1 MAKRRGKESLKEDE
15 KRALNKG
22 SFKKLLGV
30 FRFVAPYKKTFILG
44 MICLLFSSTT
54 LLVFPFLAGKLID
67 VASGKSW
74 EVNSSLIIN
83 SINTLAIGLVAA
95 LFFQSIFSFFRVY
108 LFAQV
113 SERSMADVRKSV
125 FSKMIMLPTT
135 FFDKSRIGELISRI
149 TSDVSMLQDTFSTT
163 LAELFRQIATLII
176 GVGVIFFIAPKLTF
190 FMLATFPV
198 LVLSALIFG
207 KSIRKLSRATQD
219 KLAEAN
225 TIVEETLQAI
235 NVVKAFTNE
244 LFEKKRYSSSL
255 NEVVKI
261 ALKTATYRGAFIS
274 FVIFALFG
282 GIVAVMWYGATLVQE
297 GSMTVGDLL
306 SFILYTTFIGGSI
319 AGLGDIYGQVQR
331 AIGASERVLEIID
344 EEGELIGEN
353 FSKVKF
359 KGEITFNQVGFEYP
373 TRSEIKVLKNINFKI
388 GAGKKIALVGQSGA
402 GKSTI
407 IQLLSRYYDVTSGKI
422 EIDGRDIKEYDLKS
436 LRLNIGMVPQEVMLF
451 GGTIKENIA
460 YGRPEANEEEIIEAA
475 RKANALEFIEKF
487 PEGMQTIV
495 GERGVKLSGGQRQ
508 RVAIARAIL
517 KDPAI
522 LVLDEATSSLDAE
535 SEHLVQQ
542 ALDELMKGRTTIMI
556 AHRLATVRKAD
567 KIFVIKDGQIIEE
580 GNHEELSAD
589 LTGMYSYLSRLQF
602 QLN

>member
-1 MAKRRGKESLKEDE
+1 MAKRRGKDPLKEED
-15 KRALNKG
+15 KRPLNK
-22 SFKKLLGV
+22 SNFKKLLGV
-30 FRFVAPYKKTFILG
+30 FQYITPYKTTFIVG
-44 MICLLFSSTT
+44 MICLIFSSTT
-54 LLVFPFLAGKLID
+54 LLVFPYLAGKLMD
-67 VASGKSW
+67 VASGKPW
-74 EVNSSLIIN
+74 IVNSITQITLGLI
-83 SINTLAIGLVAA
+83 GV

-113 SERSMADVRKSV
+113 SERSMADVRKAV
-125 FSKMIMLPTT
+125 FSQMVMLPTT
-135 FFDKSRIGELISRI
+135 FFDSRRIGELISRI

-176 GVGVIFFIAPKLTF
+176 GVGIIFYIAPKLTL

-198 LVLSALIFG
+198 LVLSALVFG
-207 KSIRKLSRATQD
+207 KSIRKLSKATQD

-225 TIVEETLQAI
+225 TVVEETLQAI

-244 LFEKKRYSSSL
+244 IFEKKRYAKSL
-255 NEVVKI
+255 DEVVNI

-282 GIVAVMWYGATLVQE
+282 GIVAVMWYGATLVE
-297 GSMTVGDLL
+297 SGAMTVGDLL
-306 SFILYTTFIGGSI
+306 SFVLYTTFIGGSI

-344 EEGELIGEN
+344 EHREDINE
-353 FSKVKF
+353 FTHKF
-359 KGEITFNQVGFEYP
+359 KLKGEISFKNVVFAYP
-373 TRSEIKVLKNINFKI
+373 TRKELSVLKDISFNI
-388 GAGKKIALVGQSGA
+388 GAGQKVALVGQSGA

-407 IQLLSRYYDVTSGKI
+407 IQLLSRFYDVSEGEIQMDGKALA
-422 EIDGRDIKEYDLKS
+422 DYDLS
-436 LRLNIGMVPQEVMLF
+436 LLRQNIGLVPQEVMLF

-460 YGRPEANEEEIIEAA
+460 YGKPDATDEEINEAA
-475 RKANALEFIEKF
+475 KKANAFEFIEKF
-487 PEGMQTIV
+487 PEKMETIV

-517 KDPAI
+517 KDPAVLI
-522 LVLDEATSSLDAE
+522 LDEATSSLDAE

-556 AHRLATVRKAD
+556 AHRLATIRKAD
-567 KIFVIKDGQIIEE
+567 KIFVLKE
-580 GNHEELSAD
+580 GEIVEQGSHEELSSD
-589 LTGMYSYLSRLQF
+589 TTGIYSYLSRLQF

>member
-1 MAKRRGKESLKEDE
+1 MAKRRGKDPLKEED
-15 KRALNKG
+15 KRPLNK
-22 SFKKLLGV
+22 SNFKKLLGV
-30 FRFVAPYKKTFILG
+30 FHYITPYKTTFILG
-44 MICLLFSSTT
+44 MICLVFSSTT
-54 LLVFPFLAGKLID
+54 LLVFPYLAGKLMD
-67 VASGKSW
+67 VASGKPW
-74 EVNSSLIIN
+74 IVNSITYI
-83 SINTLAIGLVAA
+83 TLALIGV

-125 FSKMIMLPTT
+125 FSQMVMLPTT
-135 FFDKSRIGELISRI
+135 FFDSRRIGELISRI

-176 GVGVIFFIAPKLTF
+176 GVGIIFYIAPKLTL

-198 LVLSALIFG
+198 LVLSALVFG
-207 KSIRKLSRATQD
+207 KSIRKLSKATQD

-244 LFEKKRYSSSL
+244 IFEKKRYSKSL
-255 NEVVKI
+255 DGVVSI

-282 GIVAVMWYGATLVQE
+282 GIVAVMWYGATLVE
-297 GSMTVGDLL
+297 SGAMTVGDLL
-306 SFILYTTFIGGSI
+306 SFVLYTTFIGGSI

-344 EEGELIGEN
+344 ERREDINELAHKSKLEGNISFKN
-353 FSKVKF
+353 VIFS
-359 KGEITFNQVGFEYP
+359 YP
-373 TRSEIKVLKNINFKI
+373 TRKELTVLKNISFDI
-388 GAGKKIALVGQSGA
+388 EAGQKVALVGQSGA

-407 IQLLSRYYDVTSGKI
+407 IQLLSRFYDVSEG
-422 EIDGRDIKEYDLKS
+422 EIKMDSKALSEYDLS
-436 LRLNIGMVPQEVMLF
+436 LLRQNIGMVPQEVMLF

-460 YGRPEANEEEIIEAA
+460 YGKPNATDEEINEAA

-487 PEGMQTIV
+487 PEKMETIV

-556 AHRLATVRKAD
+556 AHRLATIRKAD
-567 KIFVIKDGQIIEE
+567 KIFVLKDGEIVEQ
-580 GNHEELSAD
+580 GSHEELSSD
-589 LTGMYSYLSRLQF
+589 STGIYSYLSRLQF

>member
-1 MAKRRGKESLKEDE
+1 MAKRRGKDPLKEED
-15 KRALNKG
+15 KRPLNK
-22 SFKKLLGV
+22 SNFKKLLGV
-30 FRFVAPYKKTFILG
+30 FHYITPYKTTFILG
-44 MICLLFSSTT
+44 MICLVFSSTT
-54 LLVFPFLAGKLID
+54 LLVFPYLAGKLMD
-67 VASGKSW
+67 VASGKPW
-74 EVNSSLIIN
+74 IVNSITYI
-83 SINTLAIGLVAA
+83 TLALIGV

-125 FSKMIMLPTT
+125 FSQMVMLPTT
-135 FFDKSRIGELISRI
+135 FFDSRRIGELISRI

-176 GVGVIFFIAPKLTF
+176 GVGIIFYIAPKLTL

-198 LVLSALIFG
+198 LVLSALVFG
-207 KSIRKLSRATQD
+207 KSIRKLSKATQD

-244 LFEKKRYSSSL
+244 IFEKKRYSKSL
-255 NEVVKI
+255 DGVVSI

-282 GIVAVMWYGATLVQE
+282 GIVAVMWYGATLVE
-297 GSMTVGDLL
+297 SGAMTVGDLL
-306 SFILYTTFIGGSI
+306 SFVLYTKIIGGSI
-319 AGLGDIYGQVQR
+319 AGLSDICGQVQR
-331 AIGASERVLEIID
+331 AIGASERVREIID
-344 EEGELIGEN
+344 ERREDINELAHKSKLEGNISFKN
-353 FSKVKF
+353 VIFS
-359 KGEITFNQVGFEYP
+359 YP
-373 TRSEIKVLKNINFKI
+373 TRKELTVLKNISFDI
-388 GAGKKIALVGQSGA
+388 EAGQKVALVGQSGA

-407 IQLLSRYYDVTSGKI
+407 IQLLSRFYDVSEG
-422 EIDGRDIKEYDLKS
+422 EIKMDSKALSEYDLS
-436 LRLNIGMVPQEVMLF
+436 LLRQNIGMVPQEVMLF

-460 YGRPEANEEEIIEAA
+460 YGKPNATDEEINEAA

-487 PEGMQTIV
+487 PEKMETIV

-556 AHRLATVRKAD
+556 AHRLATIRKAD
-567 KIFVIKDGQIIEE
+567 KIFVLKDGEIVEQ
-580 GNHEELSAD
+580 GSHEELSSD
-589 LTGMYSYLSRLQF
+589 STGIYSYLSRLQF

>member
-1 MAKRRGKESLKEDE
+1 MANKRGKDPLKEED
-15 KRALNKG
+15 KRPLNK
-22 SFKKLLGV
+22 SNFKKLLGV
-30 FRFVAPYKKTFILG
+30 FQYITPYKTTFIVG
-44 MICLLFSSTT
+44 MICLIFSSTT
-54 LLVFPFLAGKLID
+54 LLVFPYLAGKLMD
-67 VASGKSW
+67 VASGKPW
-74 EVNSSLIIN
+74 IVNSITQITLGLI
-83 SINTLAIGLVAA
+83 GV

-113 SERSMADVRKSV
+113 SERSMADVRKAV
-125 FSKMIMLPTT
+125 FSQMVMLPTT
-135 FFDKSRIGELISRI
+135 FFDSRRIGELISRI

-176 GVGVIFFIAPKLTF
+176 GVGIIFYIAPKLTL

-198 LVLSALIFG
+198 LVLSALVFG
-207 KSIRKLSRATQD
+207 KSIRKLSKATQD

-225 TIVEETLQAI
+225 TVVEETLQAI

-244 LFEKKRYSSSL
+244 IFEKKRYAKSL
-255 NEVVKI
+255 DEVVNI

-282 GIVAVMWYGATLVQE
+282 GIVAVMWYGATLVE
-297 GSMTVGDLL
+297 SSAMTVGDLL
-306 SFILYTTFIGGSI
+306 SFVLYTTFIGGSI

-344 EEGELIGEN
+344 EHREDINE
-353 FSKVKF
+353 FTHKSKL
-359 KGEITFNQVGFEYP
+359 KGEISFKNVVFAYP
-373 TRSEIKVLKNINFKI
+373 TRKELSVLKDISFNI
-388 GAGKKIALVGQSGA
+388 GAGQKVALVGQSGA

-407 IQLLSRYYDVTSGKI
+407 IQLLSRFYDVSEGEIRMDGKVLA
-422 EIDGRDIKEYDLKS
+422 DYDLS
-436 LRLNIGMVPQEVMLF
+436 LLRQNIGLVPQEVMLF

-460 YGRPEANEEEIIEAA
+460 YGKPNATDEEINEAA
-475 RKANALEFIEKF
+475 KKANAFEFIDKF
-487 PEGMQTIV
+487 PEKMETIV

-517 KDPAI
+517 KDPAVLI
-522 LVLDEATSSLDAE
+522 LDEATSSLDAE

-556 AHRLATVRKAD
+556 AHRLATIRKAD
-567 KIFVIKDGQIIEE
+567 KIFVLKE
-580 GNHEELSAD
+580 GEIVEQGSHEELSSD
-589 LTGMYSYLSRLQF
+589 TTGIYSYLSRLQF